1 VAEIH
6 HFAHGWLNPA
16 LAYVMAVLGCL
27 VGLLHASKARVRP
40 GWRRVRMLI
49 YATVAIGGTG
59 IWQMHF
65 VAMLGFTVPDSVV
78 RYDPRLLTLSLG
90 IAIVVVGCGLFTA
103 GFGHLRG
110 ARLHLAG
117 VLIGLGIAGMH
128 YTGMAAVRLGGSI
141 TYEPGRFVASVLVA
155 IVAATAALW
164 FVTVL
169 RGLTATVLA
178 ALVMGA
184 AISGMHY
191 TAMSAVQ
198 VRLGLHHPPIAGV
211 DPMMLL
217 TPIVL
222 LSGAALSM
230 LAFFTFGSSTVRDMR
245 LIYEPSGE
253 LSEPIEPWL
262 IAEVLART
270 SRPATALP
278 AGSTTDG
285 PRSHRAGKARID
297 RSLRNN
303 VVWGGTPVWGGR
315 AGVAIASTRPTPP
328 RPVSAPAPTTVARAT
343 APVPRVG
350 DQRGPI
356 RRAMMAI
363 TPARYPP
370 NDPGWDCPGVI
381 GARAPEYHGNRRT

>member
-6 HFAHGWLNPA
+6 HFTHGWLNPA

-27 VGLLHASKARVRP
+27 VGLLHATKARTRP
-40 GWRRVRMLI
+40 GWRRVRLLI
-49 YATVAIGGTG
+49 YATIAIGGTG

-65 VAMLGFTVPDSVV
+65 IAMLGFSVPHSVI
-78 RYDPRLLTLSLG
+78 RYDPRLLGASLG

-103 GFGHLRG
+103 GFGNLRG
-110 ARLHLAG
+110 ARLTLAG
-117 VLIGLGIAGMH
+117 VLIGLGVAGMH
-128 YTGMAAVRLGGSI
+128 YTGMAAVRVGGSI
-141 TYEPGRFVASVLVA
+141 TYEPGRFAASVLIA

-164 FVTVL
+164 FATAL
-169 RGLTATVLA
+169 RGLIATVLA
-178 ALVMGA
+178 ALVMAA

-198 VRLGLHHPPIAGV
+198 VRPGLDHPPVVGV

-222 LSGAALSM
+222 FSGAALSM
-230 LAFFTFGSSTVRDMR
+230 LAFFTFGSSTVRDLR
-245 LIYEPSGE
+245 LIYEQSGE
-253 LSEPIEPWL
+253 VSEAIEPWL

-270 SRPATALP
+270 SPSPLALP
-278 AGSTTDG
+278 AGEAPAAPG
-285 PRSHRAGKARID
+285 SHRARKPRID
-297 RSLRNN
+297 RSLRNA

-315 AGVAIASTRPTPP
+315 AGIASAHPAATHPGLP
-328 RPVSAPAPTTVARAT
+328 RPASSPAPVRAT
-343 APVPRVG
+343 APVPRPA
-350 DQRGPI
+350 DHRGPL
-356 RRAMMAI
+356 RRAVMAV

-381 GARAPEYHGNRRT
+381 GARAPEYHGNRRL